1 MPDPSGLSFPESL
14 TGHHRRTFYERHR
27 SLALLMILILFLAP
41 FAGLYVTGL
50 LGSVVG
56 VVLSIT
62 AYYLMP
68 LLWSMFSR

>member
-1 MPDPSGLSFPESL
+1 MPDPSGLSFTESL

-27 SLALLMILILFLAP
+27 SLAVLMILILFLAP

-56 VVLSIT
+56 VVLSVA

-68 LLWSMFSR
+68 PLWLLLGR